1 MRRAAIYVSALVA
14 MAMATAGSSATLADP
29 CDSVR
34 IPPPDVVPPIDFG
47 GRLIIDGDFWFIGDV
62 NARVLCPGYFG
73 CTSGAMHVY
82 EMVDGSLEH
91 RQMIIPPTPRAGDF
105 FSGAADLH
113 EGRLIIGSLTEEWPG
128 LTAKGGAFVYEYDGR
143 NWVQTSDIRPP
154 DGIDPTL
161 SSRLGSFVAIEGNA
175 AYLRPLSKRTVFAY
189 QFDEG
194 EWMFDGLIESPDG
207 LPANAFFGQIVV
219 PHGPWLFINA
229 PQDSTA
235 FDRGGSVYV
244 FRRDAGGS
252 IEFHQKLMPFDAPGG
267 VSKNQFFGIDVAFDG
282 ETLAIGAPGAMRGGL
297 EVGAVLT
304 YELAGDEWTFVQELL
319 PPTSDGGVNMGL
331 PVVVDADTLL
341 SGSQR
346 TPTTSAAVH
355 YFHRNARGEWAP
367 VAKLIPDAPDIRTT
381 ARNSLATR
389 GRWALVGA
397 PDDLDPSGET
407 TGAAYLFDLSCFDCP
422 PDLDLDGALTIFDF
436 LTYLNLF
443 QDGDAQADFDGDG
456 ELTIFDFLAFQ
467 DALQAG
473 C

>member
-1 MRRAAIYVSALVA
+1 
-14 MAMATAGSSATLADP
+14 MAATLADP

-34 IPPPDVVPPIDFG
+34 IPPPGVVPPIDFG

-189 QFDEG
+189 EFDEG
-194 EWMFDGLIESPDG
+194 EWTFDRLIESPDG
-207 LPANAFFGQIVV
+207 LPANAFFGQVVV
-219 PHGPWLFINA
+219 PHGPWLFISA

-252 IEFHQKLMPFDAPGG
+252 IQFHQKLMPFDAPGG
-267 VSKNQFFGIDVAFDG
+267 VAKNQAFGVDVAFDG
-282 ETLAIGAPGAMRGGL
+282 ETLAVGAYGAMRGSV
-297 EVGAVLT
+297 EAGAVLT
-304 YELAGDEWTFVQELL
+304 YELVGDQWTFAQELL
-319 PPTSDGGVNMGL
+319 PPPSDESSGMGL
-331 PVVVDADTLL
+331 PVEFSGDVLL
-341 SGSQR
+341 TRASAER
-346 TPTTSAAVH
+346 TPTTSASVH
-355 YFHRNARGEWAP
+355 YFRRGGDGEWAH
-367 VAKLIPDAPDIRTT
+367 VAR
-381 ARNSLATR
+381 
-389 GRWALVGA
+389 
-397 PDDLDPSGET
+397 LDPDVPVFSRSYGISIAIQGQRALLGAIDDFDASGDDF
-407 TGAAYLFDLSCFDCP
+407 GAAYLFDLSCFGCP
-422 PDLDLDGALTIFDF
+422 PDLDADGTLTIFDF
-436 LTYLNLF
+436 LTFLNLF
-443 QDGDAQADFDGDG
+443 QDGDTLADFDGDG
-456 ELTIFDFLAFQ
+456 ELTIFDFLAYQ
-467 DALQAG
+467 DAFDAG
-473 C
+473 CP